1 MPRRTI
7 KELKLLTSAIPG
19 WALKTFLQGER
30 IILKTNLFSA
40 AFICAL
46 SNQALSTEKF
56 SNQEVDW
63 WVNISPLGLGNSGS
77 QTGTVNRSGIGMRIN
92 GITYSI
98 RNGYYENTTL
108 LDSLNKVSECITDID
123 CDGSELIT
131 VNEWS
136 FLVGKTFLSKA
147 LTFSTGVG
155 YSEIEY
161 GRNTQDNSNEFS
173 LPFEAAWSPS
183 RDGHFSLNVSF
194 VSNISAERSF
204 YGLTMGVD
212 FGSL

>member
-1 MPRRTI
+1 M
-7 KELKLLTSAIPG
+7 KTSP
-19 WALKTFLQGER
+19 QGER
-30 IILKTNLFSA
+30 IILKTNLLSA

-136 FLVGKTFLSKA
+136 FLVGKSFLSKA

-161 GRNTQDNSNEFS
+161 GRNTQDNSSEFS
-173 LPFEAAWSPS
+173 LPLEAAWSPT
-183 RDGHFSLNVSF
+183 RNGHLSVNVSLLA
-194 VSNISAERSF
+194 NISEERSF
-204 YGLTMGVD
+204 YGLTMGLD

>member
-1 MPRRTI
+1 M
-7 KELKLLTSAIPG
+7 
-19 WALKTFLQGER
+19 KTHPQGER
-30 IILKTNLFSA
+30 IILKIYLFSA
-40 AFICAL
+40 ALICAL

-56 SNQEVDW
+56 SNQEIDW
-63 WVNISPLGLGNSGS
+63 WVNVSPLGLGNSGS
-77 QTGTVNRSGIGMRIN
+77 QTGTVNRSGIGMRLN

-98 RNGYYENTTL
+98 RNAYYENTTL

-136 FLVGKTFLSKA
+136 FLVGKSFLSKA

-173 LPFEAAWSPS
+173 LPLEAAWSPA
-183 RDGHFSLNVSF
+183 RNGNFSANVSLLA
-194 VSNISAERSF
+194 NISKERSF
-204 YGLTMGVD
+204 YGLALGLD